1 MDEYGQIDK
10 EHFQWLWENRK
21 CWAPVYYMKH
31 FFPFLQTTARS
42 EGFNVVLKKYV
53 NPNNSLIEFA
63 TQYTAIQEK
72 VMVAVVKEQVDTIY
86 KEADMYSL
94 NPIELQMRGMRHF
107 ARRS

>member
-1 MDEYGQIDK
+1 MGRPTTNIFTGYGKIGILGPDVLH
-10 EHFQWLWENRK
+10 E
-21 CWAPVYYMKH
+21 A

-72 VMVAVVKEQVDTIY
+72 VMVAVAKEQVDTIY

-94 NPIELQMRGMRHF
+94 NPIELQM
-107 ARRS
+107 